1 MKRFSSLLFFVSLLF
16 VGSVQ
21 AQKYVGGDISLLP
34 SYEANG
40 SKYRTTTGAAI
51 TDVITFSRDNG
62 LNAMRVRLFVDPTK
76 APDAEKKEGVR
87 QDLAYVTALG
97 KRIKDAGLKFLLDF
111 HYSDS
116 WADPVKQYTPDA
128 WVSLTDLQLYDKIY
142 NYTKECLQ
150 TLKAAGAEPDFIQTG
165 NEISYGMCWGKRGAS
180 QSSLKKCYTN
190 NDANWLRFT
199 TLLKN
204 AIKACR
210 EECPQAKIIIH
221 TERVANVTMQ
231 KAFYEGL
238 QKAELDYDIIGTS
251 FYSYYH
257 GSLQTL
263 ETSLNML
270 ATNFPTKDIWL
281 VEVGY
286 FYNWQPKIKSPGVDL
301 SGQYPITE
309 AGQAAYTEALI
320 NVLNKHEK
328 VKGLFWWMMEA
339 NEYKHTGSSQ
349 VTKDWYNAAL
359 WDDNDGMVN
368 PAFFK
373 LQNFL
378 PATGIEQLRANDGS
392 EASKAVY
399 DLQGRKVADGN
410 APLKKGIYIRG
421 GKKMILGE

>member
-16 VGSVQ
+16 AGSVQ

-51 TDVITFSRDNG
+51 SDVITFSRDNG

-165 NEISYGMCWGKRGAS
+165 NEISYGMCWGKRGS
-180 QSSLKKCYTN
+180 SSLKRCYTDK
-190 NDANWLRFT
+190 DANWLRFT

-221 TERVANVTMQ
+221 TERVAKVDIQ
-231 KAFYEGL
+231 EAFYERL

-286 FYNWQPKIKSPGVDL
+286 FYKWQPKIKSPGADL
-301 SGQYPITE
+301 SGQYPINDD
-309 AGQAAYTEALI
+309 GQAAYTEALI

-339 NEYKHTGSSQ
+339 NEYGHTGSSQ
-349 VTKDWYNAAL
+349 VTEDWYNAAL
-359 WDDNDGMVN
+359 WGDEDGKVN

-378 PATGIEQLRANDGS
+378 PATGIEKLRANDGS
-392 EASKAVY
+392 ETSKAVY

>member
-1 MKRFSSLLFFVSLLF
+1 MKRFSSLLFVVSLLF

-51 TDVITFSRDNG
+51 SDVITFSRDNG

-128 WVSLTDLQLYDKIY
+128 WVTLTDLQLYDKIY

-150 TLKAAGAEPDFIQTG
+150 TLKDAGAEPDFIQTG

-180 QSSLKKCYTN
+180 QSQLKRCQTG

-231 KAFYEGL
+231 KTFYERL
-238 QKAELDYDIIGTS
+238 QNAELDYDIIGTS

-286 FYNWQPKIKSPGVDL
+286 FYNWQPTIKSPGVDL

-378 PATGIEQLRANDGS
+378 PATGIEKLRANDGS

-410 APLKKGIYIRG
+410 APLKKGIYIRD

>member
-165 NEISYGMCWGKRGAS
+165 NEISYGMCWGKRGS
-180 QSSLKKCYTN
+180 SSLKKCYTN

-257 GSLQTL
+257 GSLENL

-270 ATNFPTKDIWL
+270 ASNFPTKDIWL

-286 FYNWQPKIKSPGVDL
+286 FYKWQPEIKSPGVDL
-301 SGQYPITE
+301 SKQYPITE

-339 NEYKHTGSSQ
+339 NEYPPTVSSQ

-378 PATGIEQLRANDGS
+378 PATGIEKLRANDGS

>member
-1 MKRFSSLLFFVSLLF
+1 MKRFSSLLFFVSLLLA
-16 VGSVQ
+16 GSVQ

-128 WVSLTDLQLYDKIY
+128 WVTLTDLQLYDKIY

-165 NEISYGMCWGKRGAS
+165 NEISYGMCWGKRGS
-180 QSSLKKCYTN
+180 SSLKRCYTN

-221 TERVANVTMQ
+221 TERVAKVDIQ
-231 KAFYEGL
+231 EAFYERL
-238 QKAELDYDIIGTS
+238 QDAELDYDIIGTS

-263 ETSLNML
+263 ERSLNML
-270 ATNFPTKDIWL
+270 ASNFPTKDIWL

-286 FYNWQPKIKSPGVDL
+286 FYNWQPTIKSPGVDL
-301 SGQYPITE
+301 SGQYPINE

-339 NEYKHTGSSQ
+339 NEYGRTGSSQ

-359 WDDNDGMVN
+359 WDDDDGKVN

>member
-16 VGSVQ
+16 AGSVQ

-128 WVSLTDLQLYDKIY
+128 WVTLTDLQLYDKIY

-165 NEISYGMCWGKRGAS
+165 NEISYGMCWGKRGS
-180 QSSLKKCYTN
+180 SSLKKCYTDK
-190 NDANWLRFT
+190 DANWLRFT

-221 TERVANVTMQ
+221 TERVAKVDIQ
-231 KAFYEGL
+231 EAFYERL

-257 GSLQTL
+257 GSLENL

-270 ATNFPTKDIWL
+270 ASNFPTKDIWL

-286 FYNWQPKIKSPGVDL
+286 FYNYQPTIKSPGVDL
-301 SGQYPITE
+301 SKQYPIDE
-309 AGQAAYTEALI
+309 DGQAAYTEALI

-378 PATGIEQLRANDGS
+378 PATGIEKLRANDGS

>member
-1 MKRFSSLLFFVSLLF
+1 MKRFSSLLFFVSLLLA
-16 VGSVQ
+16 GSVQ

-165 NEISYGMCWGKRGAS
+165 NEISYGMCWGKRGS
-180 QSSLKKCYTN
+180 SSLKRCYTN

-231 KAFYEGL
+231 KAFYERL

-270 ATNFPTKDIWL
+270 ASNFPTKDIWL

-286 FYNWQPKIKSPGVDL
+286 FYIWQPTIKSPGVDL
-301 SGQYPITE
+301 SKQYPISE

-339 NEYKHTGSSQ
+339 NEYPPTGSSQ

-378 PATGIEQLRANDGS
+378 PATGIEKLRANDGS

>member
-16 VGSVQ
+16 AGSVQ

-165 NEISYGMCWGKRGAS
+165 NEISYGMCWGKRGS
-180 QSSLKKCYTN
+180 SSLKKCYTDK
-190 NDANWLRFT
+190 DANWLRFT

-231 KAFYEGL
+231 KAFYERL

-286 FYNWQPKIKSPGVDL
+286 FYKWQPKIKSPGVDL
-301 SGQYPITE
+301 SGQYPINDD
-309 AGQAAYTEALI
+309 GQAAYTEALI

-378 PATGIEQLRANDGS
+378 PATGIEKLRANDGS

>member
-1 MKRFSSLLFFVSLLF
+1 MKRFSSLLFVVSLLF

-150 TLKAAGAEPDFIQTG
+150 TLKDAGAEPDFIQTG
-165 NEISYGMCWGKRGAS
+165 NEISYGMCWGKRGS
-180 QSSLKKCYTN
+180 SSLKKCYTN

-231 KAFYEGL
+231 KAFYERL
-238 QKAELDYDIIGTS
+238 QNAELDYDIIGTS

-286 FYNWQPKIKSPGVDL
+286 FYNWQPTIKSPGVDL
-301 SGQYPITE
+301 SGQYPIDDD
-309 AGQAAYTEALI
+309 GQAAYTEALI
-320 NVLNKHEK
+320 NVLNNHEK

-339 NEYKHTGSSQ
+339 NEYGHTGSSQ

-378 PATGIEQLRANDGS
+378 PATGIEKLRANDGS

-399 DLQGRKVADGN
+399 DLQGRRVADGN
-410 APLKKGIYIRG
+410 APLKKGIYIRD

>member
-128 WVSLTDLQLYDKIY
+128 WVTLTDLQLYDKIY

-165 NEISYGMCWGKRGAS
+165 NEISYGMCWGKRGS
-180 QSSLKKCYTN
+180 SSLKKCYTN

-231 KAFYEGL
+231 KAFYERL
-238 QKAELDYDIIGTS
+238 QNASLDYDIIGTS

-286 FYNWQPKIKSPGVDL
+286 FYNYQPTIKSPGADL
-301 SGQYPITE
+301 SGQYPINDD
-309 AGQAAYTEALI
+309 GQAAYTEALI

-359 WDDNDGMVN
+359 WDDVDGKVN

-392 EASKAVY
+392 ETSKTVY
-399 DLQGRKVADGN
+399 DLQGRKVAEGN

>member
-16 VGSVQ
+16 VCSVQ

-142 NYTKECLQ
+142 SYTKECLQ
-150 TLKAAGAEPDFIQTG
+150 TLKAAGTEPDFTD
-165 NEISYGMCWGKRGAS
+165 K
-180 QSSLKKCYTN
+180 
-190 NDANWLRFT
+190 DANWLRFT

-221 TERVANVTMQ
+221 TERVAKVDIQ
-231 KAFYEGL
+231 EAFYERL

-257 GSLQTL
+257 GSLENL

-270 ATNFPTKDIWL
+270 ASNFPTKDIWL
-281 VEVGY
+281 VEVSY
-286 FYNWQPKIKSPGVDL
+286 FYKWQPEIKSPGVDL
-301 SGQYPITE
+301 SKQYPISE
-309 AGQAAYTEALI
+309 AWQAAYTEALI

-339 NEYKHTGSSQ
+339 NEYPPTGSQ

-359 WDDNDGMVN
+359 WDDNDGKVN

-392 EASKAVY
+392 EASTAVY
-399 DLQGRKVADGN
+399 DLQGRRVADGN

>member
-1 MKRFSSLLFFVSLLF
+1 MKRFSSLLFVVSLLF

-51 TDVITFSRDNG
+51 SDVITFSRDNG

-128 WVSLTDLQLYDKIY
+128 WVTLTDLQLYDKIY

-150 TLKAAGAEPDFIQTG
+150 TLKDAGAEPDFIQTG

-180 QSSLKKCYTN
+180 QSQLKRCQTG

-231 KAFYEGL
+231 KTFYERL
-238 QKAELDYDIIGTS
+238 QNAELDYDIIGTS

-286 FYNWQPKIKSPGVDL
+286 FYNWQPTIKSPGVDL

-410 APLKKGIYIRG
+410 APLKKGIYIRD

>member
-16 VGSVQ
+16 AGSVQ

-128 WVSLTDLQLYDKIY
+128 WVSLTDLQLYEKIY

-221 TERVANVTMQ
+221 TERVAKVDIQ
-231 KAFYEGL
+231 EAFYERL

-339 NEYKHTGSSQ
+339 NEYPPTVSSQ

-359 WDDNDGMVN
+359 WDDEDGKVN

-378 PATGIEQLRANDGS
+378 PATGIEKLRANDGS
-392 EASKAVY
+392 ETSKAVY
-399 DLQGRKVADGN
+399 DLQGRRVADGN

>member
-128 WVSLTDLQLYDKIY
+128 WVTLTDLQLYDKIY

-150 TLKAAGAEPDFIQTG
+150 TLKDAGAEPDFIQTG

-180 QSSLKKCYTN
+180 QSQLKRCQTG

-231 KAFYEGL
+231 KTFYERL
-238 QKAELDYDIIGTS
+238 QNAELDYDIIGTS

-286 FYNWQPKIKSPGVDL
+286 FYNWQPTIKSPGVDL

-339 NEYKHTGSSQ
+339 NEYGRTGSSQ
-349 VTKDWYNAAL
+349 VTEGWYNAAL
-359 WDDNDGMVN
+359 WDDQDGKVN

-410 APLKKGIYIRG
+410 APLKKGIYIRD

>member
-16 VGSVQ
+16 AGSVQ

-128 WVSLTDLQLYDKIY
+128 WVTLTDLQLYEKIY

-221 TERVANVTMQ
+221 TERVAKVDIQ
-231 KAFYEGL
+231 EAFYERL

-286 FYNWQPKIKSPGVDL
+286 FYNWQPTIKSPGVDL

-339 NEYKHTGSSQ
+339 NEYPPTGSSQ

>member
-128 WVSLTDLQLYDKIY
+128 WVTLTDLQLYDKIY
-142 NYTKECLQ
+142 SYTKECLQ

-165 NEISYGMCWGKRGAS
+165 NEISYGMCWGKRGS
-180 QSSLKKCYTN
+180 SSLKKCYTN

-231 KAFYEGL
+231 KTFYERL
-238 QKAELDYDIIGTS
+238 QNAELDYDIIGTS

-286 FYNWQPKIKSPGVDL
+286 FYNWQPTIKWPGVDL
-301 SGQYPITE
+301 HEQYPINE
-309 AGQAAYTEALI
+309 DGQAAYTEALI

-339 NEYKHTGSSQ
+339 NEYGHTGSSQ
-349 VTKDWYNAAL
+349 VTEGWYNAAL
-359 WDDNDGMVN
+359 WDDQDGKVN

-378 PATGIEQLRANDGS
+378 PATGIEKLRANDGS

-410 APLKKGIYIRG
+410 APLKKGIYIRD

>member
-76 APDAEKKEGVR
+76 APDDEKKEGVR

-165 NEISYGMCWGKRGAS
+165 NEISYGMCWGKRGS
-180 QSSLKKCYTN
+180 SSLKRCYTDK
-190 NDANWLRFT
+190 DANWLRFT

-221 TERVANVTMQ
+221 TERVAKVDIQ
-231 KAFYEGL
+231 EAFYERL

-286 FYNWQPKIKSPGVDL
+286 FYNYQPTIKSPGVDL
-301 SGQYPITE
+301 SKQYPIDDD
-309 AGQAAYTEALI
+309 GQAAYTEALI

-339 NEYKHTGSSQ
+339 NEYPPTGSSQ

-378 PATGIEQLRANDGS
+378 PATGIEKLRANDGS

>member
-16 VGSVQ
+16 AGSVQ

-128 WVSLTDLQLYDKIY
+128 WVTLTDLQLYDKIY
-142 NYTKECLQ
+142 NYPKECLQ
-150 TLKAAGAEPDFIQTG
+150 TLKDAGAEPDFIQTG
-165 NEISYGMCWGKRGAS
+165 NEISYGMCWGKRGS
-180 QSSLKKCYTN
+180 SSLKKCYTN

-231 KAFYEGL
+231 KAFYERL

-257 GSLQTL
+257 GSLENL

-270 ATNFPTKDIWL
+270 ASNFPTKDIWL

-286 FYNWQPKIKSPGVDL
+286 FYNWQPTIKSPGVDL
-301 SGQYPITE
+301 SGQYPLTE

-378 PATGIEQLRANDGS
+378 PATGIEKLRANDGS

>member
-165 NEISYGMCWGKRGAS
+165 NEISYGMCWGKRGS
-180 QSSLKKCYTN
+180 SSLKKCYTDK
-190 NDANWLRFT
+190 DANWLRFT

-221 TERVANVTMQ
+221 TERV
-231 KAFYEGL
+231 
-238 QKAELDYDIIGTS
+238 
-251 FYSYYH
+251 YYH
-257 GSLQTL
+257 GSLENL

-270 ATNFPTKDIWL
+270 ASNFPTKDIWL

-286 FYNWQPKIKSPGVDL
+286 FYNYQPTIKSPGVDL
-301 SGQYPITE
+301 SKQYPIDDD
-309 AGQAAYTEALI
+309 GQAAYTEALI

-359 WDDNDGMVN
+359 WDDYDGMVN

-378 PATGIEQLRANDGS
+378 PATGIEKLRANDGS

-399 DLQGRKVADGN
+399 DLQGRRVADGN

>member
-16 VGSVQ
+16 AGSVQ

-142 NYTKECLQ
+142 SYTKECLQ

-180 QSSLKKCYTN
+180 QSSLKRCYTN

-257 GSLQTL
+257 GSLENL

-270 ATNFPTKDIWL
+270 ASNFPTKDIWL

-286 FYNWQPKIKSPGVDL
+286 FYKWQPEIKSPGVDL
-301 SGQYPITE
+301 SKQYPITE

-339 NEYKHTGSSQ
+339 NEYPPTVSSQ

-359 WDDNDGMVN
+359 WDDEDGKVN

>member
-1 MKRFSSLLFFVSLLF
+1 MKRFSSLLFVVSLLF

-128 WVSLTDLQLYDKIY
+128 WVTLTDLQLYEKIY

-150 TLKAAGAEPDFIQTG
+150 TLKDAGAEPDFIQTG
-165 NEISYGMCWGKRGAS
+165 NEISYGMCWGKRGS
-180 QSSLKKCYTN
+180 SSLKKCYTN

-231 KAFYEGL
+231 KAFYERM
-238 QKAELDYDIIGTS
+238 QNASLDYDIIGTS

-286 FYNWQPKIKSPGVDL
+286 FYNWQPEIKSPGVDL

-339 NEYKHTGSSQ
+339 NEYGRTGSSQ

-359 WDDNDGMVN
+359 WDDNDGKVN

-378 PATGIEQLRANDGS
+378 PATGIEKLRANDGS

-399 DLQGRKVADGN
+399 DLQGRRVADGN

>member
-165 NEISYGMCWGKRGAS
+165 NEISYGMCWGKRGS
-180 QSSLKKCYTN
+180 SSLKKCYTN

-221 TERVANVTMQ
+221 TERVAKVSMQ
-231 KAFYEGL
+231 KEFYERM

-270 ATNFPTKDIWL
+270 ASNFPTKDIWL

-286 FYNWQPKIKSPGVDL
+286 FYNYQPTIKSPGVDL
-301 SGQYPITE
+301 SKQYPIDDD
-309 AGQAAYTEALI
+309 GQAAYTEALI

-339 NEYKHTGSSQ
+339 NEYPPTVSSQ

-359 WDDNDGMVN
+359 WDDYDGMVN

-378 PATGIEQLRANDGS
+378 PATGIEKLRANDGS

>member
-16 VGSVQ
+16 AGSVQ

-128 WVSLTDLQLYDKIY
+128 WVTLTDLQLYDKIY

-165 NEISYGMCWGKRGAS
+165 NEISYGMCWGKRGS
-180 QSSLKKCYTN
+180 SSLKKCYTDK
-190 NDANWLRFT
+190 DANWLRFT

-231 KAFYEGL
+231 KAFYERL

-270 ATNFPTKDIWL
+270 ASNFPTKDIWL

-359 WDDNDGMVN
+359 WDDEDGKVN

-378 PATGIEQLRANDGS
+378 PATGIEKLRANDGS

>member
-1 MKRFSSLLFFVSLLF
+1 MKRFSSLLFVVSLLF

-128 WVSLTDLQLYDKIY
+128 WVTLTDLQLYEKIY

-165 NEISYGMCWGKRGAS
+165 NEISYGMCWGKRGS
-180 QSSLKKCYTN
+180 SSLKKCYTN

-221 TERVANVTMQ
+221 TERVAKVDIQ
-231 KAFYEGL
+231 EAFYERL

-270 ATNFPTKDIWL
+270 ASNFPTKDIWL

-286 FYNWQPKIKSPGVDL
+286 FYKWQPEIKSPGVDL
-301 SGQYPITE
+301 SKQYPITE

-339 NEYKHTGSSQ
+339 NEYPPTGSSQ

>member
-16 VGSVQ
+16 AGSVQ

-165 NEISYGMCWGKRGAS
+165 NEISYGMCWGKRGS
-180 QSSLKKCYTN
+180 SSLKKCYTDK
-190 NDANWLRFT
+190 DANWLRFT

-221 TERVANVTMQ
+221 TERVAKVDIQ
-231 KAFYEGL
+231 EAFYERL

-286 FYNWQPKIKSPGVDL
+286 FYKWQPTIKSPGADL

-359 WDDNDGMVN
+359 WDDKDGMVN

-378 PATGIEQLRANDGS
+378 PATGIEKLRANDGS

>member
-165 NEISYGMCWGKRGAS
+165 NEISYGMCWGKRGS
-180 QSSLKKCYTN
+180 SSLKKCYTDK
-190 NDANWLRFT
+190 DANWLRFT

-221 TERVANVTMQ
+221 TERVAKVDIQ
-231 KAFYEGL
+231 EAFYERL

-257 GSLQTL
+257 GSLENL

-270 ATNFPTKDIWL
+270 ASNFPTKDIWL

-286 FYNWQPKIKSPGVDL
+286 FYNYQPTIKSPGVDL
-301 SGQYPITE
+301 SKQYPIDDD
-309 AGQAAYTEALI
+309 GQAAYTEALI

-359 WDDNDGMVN
+359 WDDYDGMVN

-378 PATGIEQLRANDGS
+378 PATGIEKLRANDGS
-392 EASKAVY
+392 ETSKVVY
-399 DLQGRKVADGN
+399 DLQGRRVADGN

>member
-16 VGSVQ
+16 AGSVQ

-51 TDVITFSRDNG
+51 SDVITFSRDNG

-76 APDAEKKEGVR
+76 APDDEKKEGVR

-128 WVSLTDLQLYDKIY
+128 WVTLTDLQLYEKIY

-165 NEISYGMCWGKRGAS
+165 NEISYGMCWGKRGS
-180 QSSLKKCYTN
+180 SSLKRCYTDK
-190 NDANWLRFT
+190 DANWLRFT

-221 TERVANVTMQ
+221 TERVAKVDIQ
-231 KAFYEGL
+231 EAFYERL

-286 FYNWQPKIKSPGVDL
+286 FYKWQPKIKSPGADL
-301 SGQYPITE
+301 SGQYPINDD
-309 AGQAAYTEALI
+309 GQAAYTEALI

-339 NEYKHTGSSQ
+339 NEYGHTGSSQ
-349 VTKDWYNAAL
+349 VTEDWYNAAL
-359 WDDNDGMVN
+359 WGDEDGKVN

-378 PATGIEQLRANDGS
+378 PATGIEKLRANDGS
-392 EASKAVY
+392 ETSKAVY

>member
-16 VGSVQ
+16 AGSVQ

-116 WADPVKQYTPDA
+116 WADPVKQYTPED
-128 WVSLTDLQLYDKIY
+128 WVTLTDLQLYDKIY

-150 TLKAAGAEPDFIQTG
+150 TLKDAGAEPDFIQTG
-165 NEISYGMCWGKRGAS
+165 NEISYGMCWGKHGS
-180 QSSLKKCYTN
+180 SSLKKCYTN

-231 KAFYEGL
+231 KAFYERL
-238 QKAELDYDIIGTS
+238 QNAELDYDIIGTS

-286 FYNWQPKIKSPGVDL
+286 FYNWQPEIKSPGVDL

-320 NVLNKHEK
+320 NVLNNHEK

-339 NEYKHTGSSQ
+339 NEYGRTGSSQ
-349 VTKDWYNAAL
+349 VTEGWYNAAL
-359 WDDNDGMVN
+359 WDDQDGKVN

-378 PATGIEQLRANDGS
+378 PATGIEKLRANDGS

>member
-1 MKRFSSLLFFVSLLF
+1 MKRFSSLLFVVSLLF

-128 WVSLTDLQLYDKIY
+128 WVSLTDLQLYEKIY

-165 NEISYGMCWGKRGAS
+165 NEISYGMCWGERGS
-180 QSSLKKCYTN
+180 SSLKKCYTN

-231 KAFYEGL
+231 KTFYERL
-238 QKAELDYDIIGTS
+238 QNASLDYDIIGTS

-286 FYNWQPKIKSPGVDL
+286 FYNWQPTIKSPGVDL

-339 NEYKHTGSSQ
+339 NEYGRTGSSQ
-349 VTKDWYNAAL
+349 VTEGWYNAAL
-359 WDDNDGMVN
+359 WDDQDGKVN

-378 PATGIEQLRANDGS
+378 PATGIEKLRANDGS

-399 DLQGRKVADGN
+399 DLQGRRVADGN
-410 APLKKGIYIRG
+410 APLKKGIYIRD

>member
-16 VGSVQ
+16 AGSVQ

-51 TDVITFSRDNG
+51 SDVITFSRDNG

-128 WVSLTDLQLYDKIY
+128 WVTLTDLQLYDKIY

-150 TLKAAGAEPDFIQTG
+150 TLKDAGAEPDFIQTG
-165 NEISYGMCWGKRGAS
+165 NEISYGMCWGKRGS
-180 QSSLKKCYTN
+180 SSLKKCYTN

-221 TERVANVTMQ
+221 TERVADKGVQ
-231 KAFYEGL
+231 QAFYERMA
-238 QKAELDYDIIGTS
+238 KAGVDYDIIGTS

-257 GSLQTL
+257 GNLQTL
-263 ETSLNML
+263 EASIEML
-270 ATNFPTKDIWL
+270 ETTFPDKEVWL

-286 FYNWQPKIKSPGVDL
+286 FYKWQPEIKSPGVDL
-301 SGQYPITE
+301 HEQYPITE
-309 AGQAAYTEALI
+309 DGQAAYTEALI

-339 NEYKHTGSSQ
+339 NEYPPTGSSQ

-378 PATGIEQLRANDGS
+378 PATGIEKLRANDGS
-392 EASKAVY
+392 ETSKAVY

>member
-16 VGSVQ
+16 AGSVQ

-165 NEISYGMCWGKRGAS
+165 NEISYGMCWGERGA
-180 QSSLKKCYTN
+180 SSLKKCYTN

-221 TERVANVTMQ
+221 TERVAKVSMQ
-231 KAFYEGL
+231 KEFYERM
-238 QKAELDYDIIGTS
+238 QNAELDYDIIGTS

-286 FYNWQPKIKSPGVDL
+286 FYNWQPEIKSPGVDL

-339 NEYKHTGSSQ
+339 NEYGRTGSSQ
-349 VTKDWYNAAL
+349 VTKGWYNAAL
-359 WDDNDGMVN
+359 WDDQDGKVN

-378 PATGIEQLRANDGS
+378 PATGIEKLRANDGS

>member
-16 VGSVQ
+16 AGSVQ

-165 NEISYGMCWGKRGAS
+165 NEISYGMCWGKRGS
-180 QSSLKKCYTN
+180 SSLKRCYTDK
-190 NDANWLRFT
+190 DANWLRFT

-221 TERVANVTMQ
+221 TERVAKVDIQ
-231 KAFYEGL
+231 EAFYERL

-286 FYNWQPKIKSPGVDL
+286 FYKWQPKIKSPGADL
-301 SGQYPITE
+301 SGQYPINDD
-309 AGQAAYTEALI
+309 GQAAYTEALI

-339 NEYKHTGSSQ
+339 NEYGHTGSSQ
-349 VTKDWYNAAL
+349 VTEDWYNAAL
-359 WDDNDGMVN
+359 WGDEDGKVN

-378 PATGIEQLRANDGS
+378 PATGIEKLRANDGS
-392 EASKAVY
+392 ETSKAVY

>member
-165 NEISYGMCWGKRGAS
+165 NEISYGMCWGKRGS
-180 QSSLKKCYTN
+180 SSLKRCYTDK
-190 NDANWLRFT
+190 DANWLRFT

-221 TERVANVTMQ
+221 TERVAKVDIQ
-231 KAFYEGL
+231 EAFYERL

-270 ATNFPTKDIWL
+270 ASNFPTKDIWL

-286 FYNWQPKIKSPGVDL
+286 FYKWQPDIKSPGADL

-359 WDDNDGMVN
+359 WDDYDGMVN

-378 PATGIEQLRANDGS
+378 PATGIEKLRANDGS
-392 EASKAVY
+392 ETSKAVY

>member
-16 VGSVQ
+16 AGSVQ

-128 WVSLTDLQLYDKIY
+128 WVTLTDLPLYEKIY

-165 NEISYGMCWGKRGAS
+165 NEISYGMCWGKRGS
-180 QSSLKKCYTN
+180 SSLKKCYTN

-378 PATGIEQLRANDGS
+378 PATGIEKLRANDGS

>member
-16 VGSVQ
+16 AGSVQ

-128 WVSLTDLQLYDKIY
+128 WVTLTDLQLYDKIY

-165 NEISYGMCWGKRGAS
+165 NEISYGMCWGKRGS
-180 QSSLKKCYTN
+180 SSLKKCYTDK
-190 NDANWLRFT
+190 DANWLRFT

-231 KAFYEGL
+231 KAFYERM

-270 ATNFPTKDIWL
+270 ASNFPTKDIWL

-286 FYNWQPKIKSPGVDL
+286 FYKWQPDIKSPGADL

-378 PATGIEQLRANDGS
+378 PATGIEKLRANDGS
-392 EASKAVY
+392 ETSKAVY

>member
-16 VGSVQ
+16 AGSVQ

-150 TLKAAGAEPDFIQTG
+150 TLKAAGADPDFIQTG
-165 NEISYGMCWGKRGAS
+165 NEISYGMCWGKRGS
-180 QSSLKKCYTN
+180 SSLKKCYTN

-231 KAFYEGL
+231 KAFYERM

-270 ATNFPTKDIWL
+270 ASNFPTKDIWL

-286 FYNWQPKIKSPGVDL
+286 FYNWQPTIKSPGVDL
-301 SGQYPITE
+301 SKQYPIDE

-339 NEYKHTGSSQ
+339 NEYGRTGSSQ

-359 WDDNDGMVN
+359 WDDDDGKVN

>member
-128 WVSLTDLQLYDKIY
+128 WVTLTDLQLYDKIY

-165 NEISYGMCWGKRGAS
+165 NEISYGMCWGKRGS
-180 QSSLKKCYTN
+180 SSLKKCYTN

-221 TERVANVTMQ
+221 TERVAKVDIQ
-231 KAFYEGL
+231 EAFYERL

-257 GSLQTL
+257 GSLENL

-270 ATNFPTKDIWL
+270 ASNFPTKDIWL

-286 FYNWQPKIKSPGVDL
+286 FYNYQPTIKSPGVDL
-301 SGQYPITE
+301 SKQYPIDDD
-309 AGQAAYTEALI
+309 GQAAYTEALI

-378 PATGIEQLRANDGS
+378 PATGIEKLRANDGS

>member
-16 VGSVQ
+16 AGSVQ

-51 TDVITFSRDNG
+51 SDVITFSRDNG

-116 WADPVKQYTPDA
+116 WADPVKQYTPED
-128 WVSLTDLQLYDKIY
+128 WVTLTDLQLYDKIY
-142 NYTKECLQ
+142 SYTKECLQ
-150 TLKAAGAEPDFIQTG
+150 TLKDAGAEPDFIQTG
-165 NEISYGMCWGKRGAS
+165 NEISYGMCWGKRGS
-180 QSSLKKCYTN
+180 SSLKKCYTN

-221 TERVANVTMQ
+221 TERVADKGVQ
-231 KAFYEGL
+231 QAFYERMA
-238 QKAELDYDIIGTS
+238 KAGVDYDIIGTS

-257 GSLQTL
+257 GNLQTL
-263 ETSLNML
+263 EASIEML
-270 ATNFPTKDIWL
+270 ETTFPDKEVWL

-286 FYNWQPKIKSPGVDL
+286 FYKWQPEIKSPGVDL
-301 SGQYPITE
+301 HEQYPITE
-309 AGQAAYTEALI
+309 DGQAAYTEALI

-339 NEYKHTGSSQ
+339 NEYGHTGSSQ
-349 VTKDWYNAAL
+349 VTEDWYNAAL
-359 WDDNDGMVN
+359 WGDEDGKVN
-368 PAFFK
+368 PVFFK

-378 PATGIEQLRANDGS
+378 PATGIEKLRANDGS
-392 EASKAVY
+392 ETSKAVY
-399 DLQGRKVADGN
+399 DLQGRRVADGN

>member
-87 QDLAYVTALG
+87 QALAYVTALG

-128 WVSLTDLQLYDKIY
+128 WVTLTDLQLYDKIY

-150 TLKAAGAEPDFIQTG
+150 TLKDAGAEPDFIQTG
-165 NEISYGMCWGKRGAS
+165 NEISYGMCWGKRGS
-180 QSSLKKCYTN
+180 SSLKKCYTDK
-190 NDANWLRFT
+190 DANWLRFT

-231 KAFYEGL
+231 KAFYERL

-257 GSLQTL
+257 GSLENL

-270 ATNFPTKDIWL
+270 ASNFPTKDIWL

-286 FYNWQPKIKSPGVDL
+286 FYNWQPEIKSPGVDL

-339 NEYKHTGSSQ
+339 NEYPPTGSSQ

-373 LQNFL
+373 LKDFL
-378 PATGIEQLRANDGS
+378 PTTGIEQLRANDGS
-392 EASKAVY
+392 ETSKAVY

>member
-51 TDVITFSRDNG
+51 PDVITFSRDNG

-128 WVSLTDLQLYDKIY
+128 WKSLTDLQLYDKIY

-165 NEISYGMCWGKRGAS
+165 NEISYGMCWGERGS
-180 QSSLKKCYTN
+180 SSLKKCYTDK
-190 NDANWLRFT
+190 DANWLRFT

-231 KAFYEGL
+231 KAFYERL

-286 FYNWQPKIKSPGVDL
+286 FYNYQPKIKSPGVDL

-359 WDDNDGMVN
+359 WDDYDGMVN

-378 PATGIEQLRANDGS
+378 PATGIEKLRANDGS

>member
-1 MKRFSSLLFFVSLLF
+1 MKRFSSLLFVVSLLF

-128 WVSLTDLQLYDKIY
+128 WVSLTDLQLYEKIY

-165 NEISYGMCWGKRGAS
+165 NEISYGMCWGERGS
-180 QSSLKKCYTN
+180 SSLKKCYTN

-231 KAFYEGL
+231 KTFYERL

-286 FYNWQPKIKSPGVDL
+286 FYNWQPTIKSPGVDL

-339 NEYKHTGSSQ
+339 NEYGRTGSSQ
-349 VTKDWYNAAL
+349 VTEGWYNAAL
-359 WDDNDGMVN
+359 WDDQDGKVN

-378 PATGIEQLRANDGS
+378 PATGIEKLRANDGS

-399 DLQGRKVADGN
+399 DLQGRRVADGN
-410 APLKKGIYIRG
+410 APLKKGIYIRD